1 MNEDFFHSLY
11 GMMIVHQYEFECF
24 YLVACVNRTLSN
36 LNSHWCYFLLS
47 LLFFLTGAY
56 MF

>member
-24 YLVACVNRTLSN
+24 LPCGLCEPYT
-36 LNSHWCYFLLS
+36 
-47 LLFFLTGAY
+47 
-56 MF
+56 